1 MRRDVQNKHFYSS
14 FEYFQLWF
22 ISTNQTFSLISSDCL
37 STKQHGRWRSTACQ
51 SGILP
56 LVPVN
61 IASASSYLCLFF
73 LVWLPKSITGVTSY
87 TQSVYDEGRSRPLN
101 SVCVS
106 VVFVGVYA
114 CDGNYLHIL
123 IAVLMVHVYSV
134 FNSLIN
140 K

>member
-1 MRRDVQNKHFYSS
+1 M
-14 FEYFQLWF
+14 
-22 ISTNQTFSLISSDCL
+22 
-37 STKQHGRWRSTACQ
+37 
-51 SGILP
+51 
-56 LVPVN
+56 
-61 IASASSYLCLFF
+61 LFF

-87 TQSVYDEGRSRPLN
+87 SQSVYDEEGRSRPLN

-106 VVFVGVYA
+106 VYVFVGVYT

-134 FNSLIN
+134 FDSLTN